1 MRGLFCGC
9 CGVKWKRKESS
20 GFGGG
25 GNGLIQ
31 IKLDYIV
38 ANKEATS
45 ELLSWC
51 SLEATTKNGCEGEIS
66 LSTLGGCCLTLQ
78 QRHNGKCDGRG

>member
-1 MRGLFCGC
+1 MIGRGGLFCGC
-9 CGVKWKRKESS
+9 CGVEIEKKKNHQVWGWGEW
-20 GFGGG
+20 
-25 GNGLIQ
+25 LIQ

-78 QRHNGKCDGRG
+78 QRA